1 MGRMEFSCDEGRLR
15 IDPKTGVLRE
25 LGVADFPRPLLDG
38 GSGLFDIA
46 LPLPDELPHRLR
58 VDAAQHTSDV
68 GSGGEDT
75 YFRYDALRS
84 PRGTFQISAVLRVRP
99 SPGEGFALRLELVNH
114 TPHVIPQ
121 VLFPHLVGLN
131 ASGEPKHETLHLGR
145 SIKHPHVWMT
155 APDGAAA
162 FYDLYRRWYFNYG
175 MGEWNLK
182 WYRLGNERRGVAVFS
197 KDLGATIQGLYVERE
212 RTKPRLTASWAHYPH
227 VEPGETWVSPEF
239 IVQPH
244 KGDWRIGLEAYK
256 AYAAPRLPTAPLPK
270 YLRESLGVRSLY
282 FSTYLYDNEP
292 NFFYRDLPRAA
303 RDALAHGLK
312 ELVCWFLFDA
322 YFELPMKLNP
332 KLGSEQDL
340 REAVAACRAMGVNP
354 VAFVSCR
361 SLKTSS
367 APASW
372 FETDERGNRR
382 TQAWTYSLD
391 FVPPFNPLYCNRD
404 ESAFV
409 CPGSAEYRQA
419 FLAACGTL
427 REFGFTSI
435 CYDQLF
441 ADRLCYVAEHRHKP
455 QDLIAPLY
463 GMVRQAHADGQQVDP
478 DATCSGEFF
487 NDVSQ
492 TFQHYNWDWI
502 TGVNSLHDLEPF
514 RLMFPRYRL
523 GLLVDRSLRWL
534 LEGFVRGL
542 LVNFLPEGG
551 EGLIGSDPAFS
562 ELARLCAVARRRYAR
577 FFEEG
582 EYLGTHGFPGPAEII
597 SLYRHGDEWLLILAN
612 VSEDQTMIESKKLVP
627 VALTVPAT
635 LLAPYDFR
643 IIHWRTGE
651 EDRVRA

>member
-1 MGRMEFSCDEGRLR
+1 MEFSCDDGRLK
-15 IDPKTGVLRE
+15 IDPRTGVVQGLA
-25 LGVADFPRPLLDG
+25 LAHFPTPLLGNGVA
-38 GSGLFDIA
+38 GLFDIA
-46 LPLPDELPHRLR
+46 LPLPDEPPHRLR
-58 VDAAQHTSDV
+58 IDARQPLSAV
-68 GSGGEDT
+68 GEEGDEA

-84 PRGTFQISAVLRVRP
+84 RRGTFHVSTVLRVRA
-99 SPGEGFALRLELVNH
+99 SPAEGFAVRLEVINH

-131 ASGEPKHETLHLGR
+131 PTGEPKHETLHLGR
-145 SIKHPHVWMT
+145 SIKHPHLWMT
-155 APDGAAA
+155 TPDGAAA

-182 WYRLGNERRGVAVFS
+182 WFRLGNERRGVAVFS

-212 RTKPRLTASWAHYPH
+212 RDRPRLTAAWAHYPH

-239 IVQPH
+239 VIQPH
-244 KGDWRIGLEAYK
+244 EGDWRVGLEPYK
-256 AYAAPRLPTAPLPK
+256 AYAAPRLATAPLPK
-270 YLRESLGVRSLY
+270 YLHDSLGVRSLY
-282 FSTYLYDNEP
+282 FSTYLYDNKP
-292 NFFYRDLPRAA
+292 DFVFRDLPHVA
-303 RDALAHGLK
+303 RDALNHGLR

-332 KLGSEQDL
+332 KLGTRQELHDAIA
-340 REAVAACRAMGVNP
+340 RCRAMGVNV

-419 FLAACGTL
+419 FLGACRQL
-427 REFGFTSI
+427 HELGFSSV

-441 ADRLCYVAEHRHKP
+441 ADRLCYSTGHRHKP
-455 QDLIAPLY
+455 QDLMAPLY
-463 GMVRQAHADGQQVDP
+463 AMVKAALADGRRIDP

-502 TGVNSLHDLEPF
+502 TGTSSLHDLEPF
-514 RLMFPRYRL
+514 RLVFPRYRL
-523 GLLVDRSLRWL
+523 GLLVDRSPRWL
-534 LEGFVRGL
+534 LEAFVRGL
-542 LVNFLPEGG
+542 MINFLPDGG
-551 EGLIGSDPAFS
+551 EGLIGADPQFS
-562 ELARLCAVARRRYAR
+562 ELARRCADARRRFAR

-582 EYLGTHGFPGPAEII
+582 EYLGTHGFPGPDQIM
-597 SLYRHGDEWLLILAN
+597 SLYQLGDEWLLIVAN
-612 VSEDQTMIESKKLVP
+612 VSELQAQTEPGKVAP
-627 VALTVPAT
+627 VALTLPGT

-643 IIHWRTGE
+643 TFHWRNGQEGWTTI
-651 EDRVRA
+651 